1 MAGRTWQRLLERLRG
16 NGPPGADREIDDEV
30 SFHLDKEAHEYRR
43 QGLGDEEAERKARMS
58 FGATQRFIEE
68 CRDERRGNGLDM
80 LFQDVRY
87 ALRALSKNW
96 GFAATAVLTL
106 ALGIGANTAIF
117 SIIYGVLLRPL
128 PYQHGDRLVLLK
140 QAAPGARIANLQASI
155 PELYDYREQASS
167 FDELVEYH
175 TMFFI
180 LLGND
185 EPQRIQTGVVSDN
198 FFDTLGVAP
207 LLGRTFVE
215 GEDDLDSEAVL
226 VLSYDYWQNALGS
239 DPDVVGQVYEINTR
253 PHTVVGVLPPIPQ
266 FPNKV
271 DVYMPTSACPYR
283 AAAERNMA
291 GNRAA
296 FRNLFVFGRL
306 QEGATADSADAE
318 IASLAS
324 RFEADFPD
332 DYLAEMSFTAGVVDL
347 KQELT
352 RNARPILLML
362 LATAGLVLLIACANV
377 ANLSLA
383 RVMRREQEVAVR
395 AALGA
400 SRGRLIRQLL
410 TESTVL
416 AMIGGAVGLVFAY
429 VGLDMLVEFAGRY
442 TPRAATVTIDGWV
455 LLFTLLISFGTGLVF
470 GTFPALP
477 GTRDLSGAVKDG
489 SRSTVA
495 GGLQLRRALIVAQV
509 ALSFI
514 LLVGAGLTLR
524 SLTRLQAIDPG
535 FDTERV
541 LTARVSLDFTAF
553 NGTNEMRDYL
563 KELVVAI
570 GDSPLVRVAALTQKP
585 PYRQTNPN
593 LSDFVIEGRAV
604 EETQTRPQLD
614 RNVVTPE
621 YFEALGIPLLSGRLL
636 DSRDEP
642 TAAPVAVINQTLA
655 QQYWPQQDPIGARVS
670 FDDGGSWTTIVGI
683 VGDTRLYGPEI
694 PVTAEFYRPFG
705 QAGISTWLMIRTVG
719 DPASAGQ
726 SVKDA
731 AYALGANPISDLQPM
746 ATLRAD
752 AVASPRLTASLLGIF
767 AVLALIV
774 TVTGIAGV
782 MAFSITQRT
791 REMGLRMALG
801 AQRQRILTMVV
812 RQGMVEVIIGLSLGI
827 VGAVAFGRV
836 LSGLLFE
843 IQPSD
848 PMTFAIVLLALTTA
862 ALVAIV
868 IPARRAVAVDPAIA
882 LRQD

>member
-1 MAGRTWQRLLERLRG
+1 MAGKMWTRLVERLRG
-16 NGPPGADREIDDEV
+16 NGRAGADRDLDEEV
-30 SFHLDKEAHEYRR
+30 RFHLEMQAHEYRR
-43 QGLGDEEAERKARMS
+43 QGLSDAERQARMN
-58 FGATQRFIEE
+58 FGATQRFFEE
-68 CRDERRGNGLDM
+68 CRDERRGNHLDM
-80 LFQDVRY
+80 LIQDIRY

-96 GFAATAVLTL
+96 GFAAAAVLTL

-140 QAAPGARIANLQASI
+140 QAAPGARIANAQASI
-155 PELYDYREQASS
+155 PELYDYREQSSS

-207 LLGRTFVE
+207 LLGRTFVD

-226 VLSYDYWQNALGS
+226 VLSYDYWQIAHGAN
-239 DPDVVGQVYEINTR
+239 PDIVGQVFEINTR

-266 FPNKV
+266 FPNEV
-271 DVYMPTSACPYR
+271 DVYMPTSACPFR
-283 AAAERNMA
+283 ATAERNMA

-306 QEGATADSADAE
+306 QEGATVDSADAE
-318 IASLAS
+318 ISSLAS
-324 RFEADFPD
+324 RFEVDFPD
-332 DYLAEMSFTAGVVDL
+332 DYLAEMNFSAGVVDL

-352 RNARPILLML
+352 RNARPILFML

-455 LLFTLLISFGTGLVF
+455 LLFTLLISFGTGLIF

-477 GTRDLSGAVKDG
+477 GTRDLGGAIKAG
-489 SRSTVA
+489 ARSTVA
-495 GGLQLRRALIVAQV
+495 GGLRVRRALIIAQV

-535 FDTERV
+535 FDTEHV

-553 NGTNEMRDYL
+553 NDMSEMHDYL
-563 KELVVAI
+563 KELVVAV
-570 GDSPLVRVAALTQKP
+570 GDSPLVRTAALTQKP

-655 QQYWPQQDPIGARVS
+655 QQYWSEEDPIGARVS
-670 FDDGGSWTTIVGI
+670 FDDGETWTTIVG
-683 VGDTRLYGPEI
+683 VAGDTRLYGPET

-705 QAGISTWLMIRTVG
+705 QAGMPTWLMIRTVG

-726 SVKDA
+726 SVKEA
-731 AYALGANPISDLQPM
+731 AYALGANPISDLQTM
-746 ATLRAD
+746 AALRAD

-801 AQRQRILTMVV
+801 AQRQGILSMVV
-812 RQGMVEVIIGLSLGI
+812 RQGMVQVIIGLTLGI
-827 VGAVAFGRV
+827 VGALAFGRV

-843 IQPSD
+843 IQPGD
-848 PMTFAIVLLALTTA
+848 PVTFAIVLLALATA
-862 ALVAIV
+862 ALIAIM